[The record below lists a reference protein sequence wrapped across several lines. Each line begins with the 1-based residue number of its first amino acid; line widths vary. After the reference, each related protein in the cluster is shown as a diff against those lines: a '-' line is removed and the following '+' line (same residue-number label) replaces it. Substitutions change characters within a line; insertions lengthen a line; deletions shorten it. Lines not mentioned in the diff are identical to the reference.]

1 MPINVTSCKV
11 AFLKSKI
18 PEGCVN
24 PICIIDAPGFAT
36 LIAVCLVN
44 SRPTVSNIISK
55 EFSLISSLFGLTD
68 FEFRLSEQT
77 LSPF

>member
-1 MPINVTSCKV
+1 MTSCKV

-24 PICIIDAPGFAT
+24 PICIIDDPGFAT
-36 LIAVCLVN
+36 LIAFCLVN

-55 EFSLISSLFGLTD
+55 EFSSISLSSGLTD
-68 FEFRLSEQT
+68 FEFKLSEHT
-77 LSPF
+77 LSLF

>member
-24 PICIIDAPGFAT
+24 PICIIDDPGFAT
-36 LIAVCLVN
+36 LIAFCLVS
-44 SRPTVSNIISK
+44 SRPTVSNIISSPECFLSSPIISK
-55 EFSLISSLFGLTD
+55 FHHGSLGVD
-68 FEFRLSEQT
+68 VKC
-77 LSPF
+77 P